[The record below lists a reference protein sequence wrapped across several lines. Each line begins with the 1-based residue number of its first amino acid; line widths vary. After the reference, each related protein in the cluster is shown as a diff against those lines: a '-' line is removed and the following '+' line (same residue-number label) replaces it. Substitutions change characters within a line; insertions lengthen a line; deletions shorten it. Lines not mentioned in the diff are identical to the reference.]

1 MRTRSEINSTE
12 WFGHIP
18 NGWEMKP
25 LKSLFSVKK
34 GITVTKADLIDSGT
48 PVVNYGQVHSKLNDG
63 TSIHRELIRHISP
76 DIIPPNATPISK
88 GSFIFASTS
97 EDLEGCGN
105 CIYLDSNIEVYA
117 GGDTTQLT
125 PLKTVDNKYFAYLF
139 STDTWR
145 FQIRRNLVDV
155 KVFHVNPG
163 DLKESYV
170 VVPPLDVQR
179 SIVAFLDSRCKPL
192 NEAIARHRMIIDKL
206 EDYRKAVITKAVT
219 KGLDESA
226 PMKDSGIEWIGSMPA
241 NWSTTKLKFLCMS
254 HNGVDYNSQDLCN
267 QNDDNSLFVIRSSN
281 LVNGAVVH
289 GDDVYINKPVPKNML
304 LRKGDLVIVRTNGSR
319 RLVGKCALVTK
330 NEKATAGA
338 FMLICRSSLN
348 PHIYWVLNSSLL
360 SFHRGHFDTTTI
372 NQMSNEMLKNMIIP
386 LPPHEQM
393 IDIMTYLDY
402 KCAAINEGVNRQ
414 EQVIARLEEYRRSL
428 IFHAVTGRI
437 DCTGGAR

>member
-289 GDDVYINKPVPKNML
+289 GDDVYINKPVPKKNML

-330 NEKATAGA
+330 K
-338 FMLICRSSLN
+338 
-348 PHIYWVLNSSLL
+348 
-360 SFHRGHFDTTTI
+360 
-372 NQMSNEMLKNMIIP
+372 K
-386 LPPHEQM
+386 
-393 IDIMTYLDY
+393 
-402 KCAAINEGVNRQ
+402 KKKK
-414 EQVIARLEEYRRSL
+414 
-428 IFHAVTGRI
+428 
-437 DCTGGAR
+437 

>member
-155 KVFHVNPG
+155 KVLAFRCLVWVSGSGGGGAGRVVWGYGYH
-163 DLKESYV
+163 V
-170 VVPPLDVQR
+170 VV
-179 SIVAFLDSRCKPL
+179 
-192 NEAIARHRMIIDKL
+192 HR
-206 EDYRKAVITKAVT
+206 R
-219 KGLDESA
+219 
-226 PMKDSGIEWIGSMPA
+226 P
-241 NWSTTKLKFLCMS
+241 
-254 HNGVDYNSQDLCN
+254 
-267 QNDDNSLFVIRSSN
+267 
-281 LVNGAVVH
+281 
-289 GDDVYINKPVPKNML
+289 
-304 LRKGDLVIVRTNGSR
+304 
-319 RLVGKCALVTK
+319 
-330 NEKATAGA
+330 ATA
-338 FMLICRSSLN
+338 
-348 PHIYWVLNSSLL
+348 
-360 SFHRGHFDTTTI
+360 
-372 NQMSNEMLKNMIIP
+372 
-386 LPPHEQM
+386 
-393 IDIMTYLDY
+393 
-402 KCAAINEGVNRQ
+402 
-414 EQVIARLEEYRRSL
+414 
-428 IFHAVTGRI
+428 
-437 DCTGGAR
+437 